1 MTGPGGRNLRKSWHP
16 GGTDARAE
24 LGWTCPPEQLGPT
37 FEARADCPTHGLHT
51 LELPDPSDW
60 VTIRTDDG
68 LEARAATA
76 EAAGRMIDR
85 MRARR
90 AD

>member
-1 MTGPGGRNLRKSWHP
+1 MRASQSSGDP
-16 GGTDARAE
+16 GGTDARTV
-24 LGWTCPPEQLGPT
+24 GGCTCPPEQIGPT
-37 FEARADCPTHGLHT
+37 FEADPDCPLHGLIAVFGNA
-51 LELPDPSDW
+51 DMSGW

-90 AD
+90 ERR